1 VRKKIKVQVRHHAAF
16 ANDNKKGY
24 SQQYAC
30 VLQDD
35 LAQLASKIYAEI
47 NKPAAGVGDYLILID
62 VECSYIGEWVGTEYN
77 VALAAC
83 YHPLLD
89 GKGVKKV
96 DFLDVR

>member
-1 VRKKIKVQVRHHAAF
+1 MRHHAAV
-16 ANDNKKGY
+16 ANANEKGY

-47 NKPAAGVGDYLILID
+47 NKPAAGVGDYLID
-62 VECSYIGEWVGTEYN
+62 VECLYIGEWVGTEYN
-77 VALAAC
+77 VELVAC

-96 DFLDVR
+96 DFLDVQ

>member
-1 VRKKIKVQVRHHAAF
+1 MSPLNMGSHTHHRTSL
-16 ANDNKKGY
+16 GWLE
-24 SQQYAC
+24 QYAC

-47 NKPAAGVGDYLILID
+47 NKPAAGVGDYLID
-62 VECSYIGEWVGTEYN
+62 VECLYIGEWVGTEYN
-77 VALAAC
+77 VELVAC

-96 DFLDVR
+96 DFLDVQ